1 MTNATHDRMHEL
13 LCAYVLGEATAD
25 ERAEVE
31 RALASSPE
39 LALEKQRIEA
49 TIGLVQSAITEDET
63 LSAARREEVLRAAV
77 PPRALPRAWWREG
90 WVRAAAGILFVSFA
104 LGGWSIYE
112 QNRRAR
118 ECDVARV
125 DGASDRR
132 AGFGRDRDEETFTG
146 GFVDAGKVAN
156 VENERAKPASGT
168 AELADATA
176 DATADH
182 DAHHGVRETDK
193 SAAAVDLAGAPAEPA
208 PASTPGATGNAPSE
222 AITSGR
228 MLRLKNDADD
238 GRASKADETTL
249 EYRGLDPRVPGG
261 GGGGVGV
268 VAPATSSRSDS
279 NAVLQQ
285 KLAVNGGLDAGGQ
298 DLAAAGA
305 LRPSGAP
312 QDPGN
317 ATNYFLGA
325 TPTGPSTGGPAGTTA
340 PAPGVFGGRSGGAP
354 AATKK
359 NEETW
364 AYKSRAGAAPAPT
377 AGLAAGEKGQAGGAP
392 GAPSAEDRLHLGAEV
407 RRVAEAQKPQ
417 ESFAKLPARGESKK
431 DVTTPQSASQLD
443 LSRFARADD
452 EKVKTEAKERAP
464 GDAGAIPKSLE
475 ENLVLFEESETIDS
489 LDGGID
495 LRGFD
500 VPQYRKFS
508 TADNSGAPFGA
519 RAGGGGLAAVD
530 GKLVE
535 LSDEDRFILTQLGLQ
550 PGQALPPITPEL
562 RVKYRDAY
570 VDHWCQRI
578 RRHCERRPDETPR
591 DMFFRFWGD
600 NPFELSALDP
610 LSTFSADVDTASY
623 ALARRYLREGHLP
636 EKAQIRTE
644 EFVNA
649 FKADVPPPTQGTFAI
664 DTTLAPSRYG
674 LAAPG
679 EPATSARDLLRVTIR
694 GKDVPKAERKP
705 LALTFVVDCSGS
717 MKEQN
722 RIEMVKHAMRLLVS
736 QLDARDSI
744 AIVKFSTDASMVL
757 PMTSAKNKDVIESAI
772 FPLAADG
779 STNSEAG
786 LKMGY
791 AAAIT
796 GLNVEATNRVVFLS
810 DGVANVGVTDPNV
823 ISEGVKQLREKGIYL
838 NTVGVGMNN
847 HNDTLLEQL
856 ADKGDGVCNYVDGPD
871 EAKKVFVDQF
881 MGTVETIARDVKLQ
895 VEFDPAQV
903 FRYRLLGYENRA
915 IADADFRNDKV
926 DAGEVGAGH
935 QVTALYEI
943 EYATPSKASE
953 KPLATVRVRYK
964 APRNPNAPT
973 ANEEA
978 TELSK
983 PVTLA
988 QRTSWEGA
996 GPGYRKLAI
1005 VAQFAEFLRR
1015 SIHAR
1020 NDSFDQL
1027 IADAKK
1033 LESELHDAEFTEL
1046 VTLLDQSKALILSTR
1061 PQQDEL
1067 ALAID
1072 QIRENHVLRA
1082 QLERLAAERDQQL
1095 LAELEKQNRDME
1107 ARLKE
1112 LLRHRLE
1119 QPR

>member
-31 RALASSPE
+31 RALQSSPE
-39 LALEKQRIEA
+39 LVREKERIEA
-49 TIGLVQSAITEDET
+49 TIGLVQGAMGKSET
-63 LSAARREEVLRAAV
+63 LSEAKREEVLRAAV
-77 PPRALPRAWWREG
+77 TPRSTTRPWWREG

-125 DGASDRR
+125 EERR
-132 AGFGRDRDEETFTG
+132 TGFGRDRDEEAFTG
-146 GFVDAGKVAN
+146 GFVDARKVAN

-168 AELADATA
+168 AELA

-193 SAAAVDLAGAPAEPA
+193 SAAAVDLAGAPADPA

-228 MLRLKNDADD
+228 MLRLKNDAED
-238 GRASKADETTL
+238 GREAKADDSL
-249 EYRGLDPRVPGG
+249 LAYRGLDPRVPGG

-268 VAPATSSRSDS
+268 VAPATSSGSDS

-305 LRPSGAP
+305 LRPGGAP

-354 AATKK
+354 GATKK

-377 AGLAAGEKGQAGGAP
+377 AGLAAGEKGQAGGMP

-417 ESFAKLPARGESKK
+417 ESFAKLQARGESKK

-464 GDAGAIPKSLE
+464 GDVGLIPKNLE
-475 ENLVLFEESETIDS
+475 ENLVTFEELETVDSRDGLVALDDLQRWGEVDELEGHEFGVS
-489 LDGGID
+489 LDGK
-495 LRGFD
+495 R
-500 VPQYRKFS
+500 V
-508 TADNSGAPFGA
+508 A
-519 RAGGGGLAAVD
+519 
-530 GKLVE
+530 

-744 AIVKFSTDASMVL
+744 AIVKFSTDAAMVL

-823 ISEGVKQLREKGIYL
+823 ISDGVKQLREKGIYL

-943 EYATPSKASE
+943 EYATPAKASE